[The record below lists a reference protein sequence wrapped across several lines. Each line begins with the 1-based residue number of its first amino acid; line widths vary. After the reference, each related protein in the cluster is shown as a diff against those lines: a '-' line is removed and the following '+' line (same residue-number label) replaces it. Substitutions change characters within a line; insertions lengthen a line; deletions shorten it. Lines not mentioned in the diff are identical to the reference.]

1 MLCGSNF
8 RRKSLWEQISMT
20 VTFRMIAVGATI
32 GLGWMI
38 SFASLPAQAQAVQLV
53 VGNSPSEDVI
63 ALSADGLDLA
73 LSSLPELVEDILERS
88 GVPGA
93 AVAVVHGGET
103 VFSQGFG
110 VRELGKPQPV
120 TADTVFQI
128 ASLSKPLSGTV
139 GAIEVSSGR
148 VGWDDKATDYLPSLR
163 LADDYVTSHATIGDF
178 FAHRSGLPMAAGDD
192 LEDIGYSR
200 DEIISRLRFLSLD
213 AFRTSYHY
221 ANFGITI
228 GAEAIAA
235 AAGQDWE
242 TLADEVLFEPL
253 GMTSS
258 SFRYSDYLAREN
270 RATLHAYVEGR
281 FQPLYQ
287 RDADAQAP
295 AGGASSSANDLAE
308 WLQLLLAN
316 GQYGGVEIFTQASF
330 LPAVSPQAFS
340 AQPHLITARP
350 SFYGYGFNVGTEA
363 NGRTSF
369 SHSGAFV
376 LGAGTNMRFIPSAN
390 IGIVVLTN
398 GAPVGAAEAISTQFL
413 ELVQYG
419 EVTRD
424 WFGGYNSILANY
436 LTPVGDLVGQTPP
449 EDLDV
454 GRTLSEYV
462 GAYDNPYFGG
472 AEIRQ
477 VESGLE
483 FVFGPAEVTLAM
495 TPWGSNR
502 FAVAPQNENAPDGS
516 ISSLTFEEVQGEPAS
531 FVVEYL
537 NGYRQ
542 GLWTRRP

>member
-1 MLCGSNF
+1 
-8 RRKSLWEQISMT
+8 MT
-20 VTFRMIAVGATI
+20 GTFRLIAVGAAI
-32 GLGWMI
+32 GLGSMM
-38 SFASLPAQAQAVQLV
+38 SFAAVSAHAQPVPLV

-63 ALSADGLDLA
+63 ALSADGMDLA
-73 LSSLPELVEDILERS
+73 LASLPELVETILERS

-93 AVAVVHGGET
+93 AVAVVHEGET

-139 GAIEVSSGR
+139 GAIEVSSGH
-148 VGWDDKATDYLPSLR
+148 VSWDDKAIDYLPALQ
-163 LADDYVTSHATIGDF
+163 LADDYVTGHATIGDF

-192 LEDIGYSR
+192 LEDVGYSR
-200 DEIISRLRFLSLD
+200 DEIIARLRLLSLD

-258 SFRYSDYLAREN
+258 SFRYSDFLEREN

-295 AGGASSSANDLAE
+295 AGGASSSANDLAQ

-316 GQYGGVEIFTQASF
+316 GQYDGIEIFTQASF

-350 SFYGYGFNVGTEA
+350 SFYGYGFNVGSEA

-376 LGAGTNMRFIPSAN
+376 LGAGANMRFIPSAN

-413 ELVQYG
+413 EMVQYG
-419 EVTRD
+419 QVTRD
-424 WFGGYNSILANY
+424 WFGGYNSVLANY

-454 GRTLSEYV
+454 GRALSEYV
-462 GAYDNPYFGG
+462 GTYDNPYFGA

-477 VESGLE
+477 AESGLE
-483 FVFGPAEVTLAM
+483 LVFGPAEASLAM
-495 TPWGSNR
+495 TPWGSDR

-516 ISSLTFEEVQGEPAS
+516 ISSLTFAEVQGEPAS
-531 FVVEYL
+531 FVVDYL
-537 NGYRQ
+537 NGYQQ